1 MESAAGGATRGTRLM
16 NQLIGGKVM
25 NKLIKTIVGAAIATL
40 VVMPASPTTGQE
52 QDAQSRTASLQ
63 ARRERRDATLVSL
76 IDAQQKCYDQ
86 TMASVQA
93 GQQKKQ
99 LECPVLD
106 EMIAQTPLETL
117 VGQHMRGLE
126 ARAPGDEILKLKRAI
141 VDAAYFGYQRGKLKN
156 AKY

>member
-1 MESAAGGATRGTRLM
+1 
-16 NQLIGGKVM
+16 M
-25 NKLIKTIVGAAIATL
+25 NKLTKTIVGAAIATL
-40 VVMPASPTTGQE
+40 AVMPALPTTARV
-52 QDAQSRTASLQ
+52 QDVESAASMQ
-63 ARRERRDATLVSL
+63 ARRERRDTVLESL

-93 GQQKKQ
+93 GQQKKRI
-99 LECPVLD
+99 ECPVLD

-117 VGQHMRGLE
+117 VGQHMRGIE
-126 ARAPGDEILKLKRAI
+126 ARAPSEDVMKLKRAL

>member
-1 MESAAGGATRGTRLM
+1 
-16 NQLIGGKVM
+16 M
-25 NKLIKTIVGAAIATL
+25 NKLTKTIVGAAIATL
-40 VVMPASPTTGQE
+40 ALMPAPPTTGKE
-52 QDAQSRTASLQ
+52 QDSQATVSIQ
-63 ARRERRDATLVSL
+63 ARRERRDTTLVSL
-76 IDAQQKCYDQ
+76 IEAQQKCYDQ

-126 ARAPGDEILKLKRAI
+126 ARAPGEEVLKLKHAI

>member
-1 MESAAGGATRGTRLM
+1 
-16 NQLIGGKVM
+16 M
-25 NKLIKTIVGAAIATL
+25 NKLTKTIVSAAIATL
-40 VVMPASPTTGQE
+40 AVMTALPTTGQV
-52 QDAQSRTASLQ
+52 QDVESAASLQ
-63 ARRERRDATLVSL
+63 ARRERRDAALESL

-93 GQQKKQ
+93 GQQKKL

-126 ARAPGDEILKLKRAI
+126 ARVPGEEVLKLKRAL
-141 VDAAYFGYQRGKLKN
+141 VEAAYFGYQRGKWKN

>member
-1 MESAAGGATRGTRLM
+1 
-16 NQLIGGKVM
+16 M
-25 NKLIKTIVGAAIATL
+25 NKLTKTIVSAAIATL
-40 VVMPASPTTGQE
+40 AVMLALPTTGQV
-52 QDAQSRTASLQ
+52 QDVESAASMQ
-63 ARRERRDATLVSL
+63 ARRERRNATLETL

-93 GQQKKQ
+93 GQQNKL

-126 ARAPGDEILKLKRAI
+126 ARVPGEEVLKLKRAL
-141 VDAAYFGYQRGKLKN
+141 VDAAYFGYQRGKWKN

>member
-1 MESAAGGATRGTRLM
+1 
-16 NQLIGGKVM
+16 M
-25 NKLIKTIVGAAIATL
+25 NKLTKTIVCAAIATL
-40 VVMPASPTTGQE
+40 VVMPALSTTGQM
-52 QDAQSRTASLQ
+52 QDVESAASMQ
-63 ARRERRDATLVSL
+63 ARRERRDITLESL

-93 GQQKKQ
+93 GQQKRRI
-99 LECPVLD
+99 ECPVLD
-106 EMIAQTPLETL
+106 EMIAQTPIENL

-126 ARAPGDEILKLKRAI
+126 ARVPSDEVLKLKRAF

>member
-1 MESAAGGATRGTRLM
+1 
-16 NQLIGGKVM
+16 M
-25 NKLIKTIVGAAIATL
+25 NKLTKTIVRAAIATL
-40 VVMPASPTTGQE
+40 AVMPALPTTGQV
-52 QDAQSRTASLQ
+52 QDVESTTSIQ
-63 ARRERRDATLVSL
+63 ARRERRDATLESL

-86 TMASVQA
+86 AMASVQA
-93 GQQKKQ
+93 GQPKKF

-126 ARAPGDEILKLKRAI
+126 ARVPGEEVLKLKHAL
-141 VDAAYFGYQRGKLKN
+141 VDAAYFGFQRGKLKN

>member
-1 MESAAGGATRGTRLM
+1 
-16 NQLIGGKVM
+16 M
-25 NKLIKTIVGAAIATL
+25 NKLTKTIVGAAIATL
-40 VVMPASPTTGQE
+40 AVMLAPPTTGQV
-52 QDAQSRTASLQ
+52 QDIQSRNLAASMQ
-63 ARRERRDATLVSL
+63 ARRERRDATLESL

-106 EMIAQTPLETL
+106 EMIAQTPLEIL
-117 VGQHMRGLE
+117 VGQHMRGIE
-126 ARAPGDEILKLKRAI
+126 ARSPSEEVLKLKRAL
-141 VDAAYFGYQRGKLKN
+141 VDAAYFGYQRGKWKN

>member
-1 MESAAGGATRGTRLM
+1 
-16 NQLIGGKVM
+16 M
-25 NKLIKTIVGAAIATL
+25 NKLTKTIVGAAIATL
-40 VVMPASPTTGQE
+40 AVMPAPSTTGQA
-52 QDAQSRTASLQ
+52 QDAESRNLAASMQ
-63 ARRERRDATLVSL
+63 ARRERREATLVSL

-93 GQQKKQ
+93 GQQKKV

-106 EMIAQTPLETL
+106 EMIAQTPIETL

-126 ARAPGDEILKLKRAI
+126 ARVPGEEVLKLKHAL

>member
-1 MESAAGGATRGTRLM
+1 
-16 NQLIGGKVM
+16 M
-25 NKLIKTIVGAAIATL
+25 NKVTKTIVSAAIAAL
-40 VVMPASPTTGQE
+40 AVMPALPTTGQV
-52 QDAQSRTASLQ
+52 QDVESATSIQ
-63 ARRERRDATLVSL
+63 ARRERRNAVLESL

-93 GQQKKQ
+93 GQQKKP

-117 VGQHMRGLE
+117 VGQHMRGVE
-126 ARAPGDEILKLKRAI
+126 ARAPSEEVLKLKRAI
-141 VDAAYFGYQRGKLKN
+141 VDAAYFGYQRGKWKN

>member
-1 MESAAGGATRGTRLM
+1 
-16 NQLIGGKVM
+16 M
-25 NKLIKTIVGAAIATL
+25 NKLTKTIVGAAIATL
-40 VVMPASPTTGQE
+40 AVIPTPPTTGQAP
-52 QDAQSRTASLQ
+52 DVQSRNPAVSIQ
-63 ARRERRDATLVSL
+63 ARRERRDATLESL

-86 TMASVQA
+86 AMASVQA
-93 GQQKKQ
+93 GQQKKL

-126 ARAPGDEILKLKRAI
+126 ARVPGEEVLKLKRAL